1 MTDDLRYP
9 TGKYERPATLSP
21 EQRTAAIDAI
31 AALPKAMRAAVA
43 GLTEQQLD
51 TPYREGGWTVRQTV
65 HHVADSHMQAAG
77 RVRMALTEEWPKIC
91 PYNEAAWAEL
101 ADARTLPVEASLQLL
116 EAVHTRWATLLRSLD
131 EAQWKRGYEH
141 PQSGRQTLE
150 QVAGLY
156 AWHGRHHTAHITGL
170 RQRKGW

>member
-1 MTDDLRYP
+1 M
-9 TGKYERPATLSP
+9 
-21 EQRTAAIDAI
+21 
-31 AALPKAMRAAVA
+31 
-43 GLTEQQLD
+43 
-51 TPYREGGWTVRQTV
+51 RQTV

-101 ADARTLPVEASLQLL
+101 ADARTLPVEVSLQLL

-150 QVAGLY
+150 QVAALY